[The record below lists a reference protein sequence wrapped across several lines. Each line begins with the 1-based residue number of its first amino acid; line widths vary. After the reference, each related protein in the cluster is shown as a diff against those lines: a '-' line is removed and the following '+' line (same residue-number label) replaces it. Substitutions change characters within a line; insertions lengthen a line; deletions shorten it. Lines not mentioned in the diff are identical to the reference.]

1 MERPVHRTSPG
12 TVILRFVCVA
22 AAGLAA
28 ALAAGRPMTAAPGV
42 GRVVTTRN
50 AAPATATP
58 TLLGFAI
65 NAHHISDLSLYLD
78 AVDKIAD
85 LGANALLVVS
95 PMFQQRVDSN
105 EIRYLRQRCPTDEQ
119 LTAILRRA
127 RIRGLH
133 TTLLPIVLLEDPGP
147 DDWRGII
154 RPADPQRWWTS
165 YNRFLD
171 RFIDIALAADVDA
184 FSVGSELNSMESE
197 VERWYPIIDR
207 ARERF
212 DGTLTYTANWDR
224 YHLVTLWPLL
234 DFISV
239 SAYFELAPRNPQA
252 PPDELARAWRSER
265 DRLLGFARSHERPL
279 VLMEVGYPTLPG
291 AAAHPWDY
299 VPRDGVTADPDAQ
312 ARCYR
317 ALFDAWAPVLGRGG
331 GPARGLHCYCWDP
344 YRHGEA
350 TDTGYGVEGKPALD
364 IIRDAFAR
372 IRNATGSAGDAVAI
386 PSAPTGSRSR

>member
-1 MERPVHRTSPG
+1 V
-12 TVILRFVCVA
+12 
-22 AAGLAA
+22 
-28 ALAAGRPMTAAPGV
+28 
-42 GRVVTTRN
+42 
-50 AAPATATP
+50 
-58 TLLGFAI
+58 
-65 NAHHISDLSLYLD
+65 
-78 AVDKIAD
+78 
-85 LGANALLVVS
+85 
-95 PMFQQRVDSN
+95 
-105 EIRYLRQRCPTDEQ
+105 
-119 LTAILRRA
+119 AILRRA

-154 RPADPQRWWTS
+154 RPADPQRWWAS

-171 RFIDIALAADVDA
+171 RFLDIAVAADVDA

-197 VERWYPIIDR
+197 VERWYRIINR

-212 DGTLTYTANWDR
+212 DGALTYTANWDR
-224 YHLVTLWPLL
+224 YHVVTLWPLV
-234 DFISV
+234 DFISI
-239 SAYFELAPRNPQA
+239 SAYFELAPQDAQA

-265 DRLLGFARSHERPL
+265 DRLLGFARSHDRPL

-299 VPRDGVTADPDAQ
+299 VAREGVTADHEAQ

-317 ALFDAWAPVLGRGG
+317 ALFDAWAPVLGPGG

-350 TDTGYGVEGKPALD
+350 SDTGYGVEGKPALD
-364 IIRDAFAR
+364 VIRDAFAR
-372 IRNATGSAGDAVAI
+372 IRRG
-386 PSAPTGSRSR
+386 R